1 MIYLNIVIIG
11 ICGKMGSL
19 IYEYLKNSY
28 NIIGIDK
35 IKHKEVPTYKTLDEI
50 DNPNLVIDFSSISCH
65 ELLVKA
71 IERKIPVFS
80 GTTGYDKKTIEALND
95 LAIANDSIFVWKPN
109 YAKGINLFSRIL
121 EECKEEFK
129 IIDFV
134 EIHETTKKDAPSGTA
149 KMLAEI
155 LGINENKIQ
164 SVRLNFAPAT
174 HELIF
179 YSDSER
185 ITLKHE
191 IYDKLAFVIGLI
203 DEIKK
208 YGVDDDVRNIV

>member
-1 MIYLNIVIIG
+1 MF
-11 ICGKMGSL
+11 
-19 IYEYLKNSY
+19 
-28 NIIGIDK
+28 
-35 IKHKEVPTYKTLDEI
+35 LDEI
-50 DNPNLVIDFSSISCH
+50 DNLNLVIDFSSTSCY

-71 IERKIPVFS
+71 IKRKIPDFS
-80 GTTGYDKKTIEALND
+80 GTTGYDRKTIESLKD

-129 IIDFV
+129 ILDFV

-185 ITLKHE
+185 GQL
-191 IYDKLAFVIGLI
+191 FSFFF
-203 DEIKK
+203 
-208 YGVDDDVRNIV
+208 R